1 MRVKLTIAAIVV
13 TVITAGLLGSPPAG
27 AAQTSTPVAMT
38 CTTSFGPPITGQFTI
53 GMSAP
58 DSVEAGATSTV
69 QFDVALGEFFG
80 IPAPFSGTIVTE
92 FEFSASNATP
102 DAFTLATPTTHFD
115 AGDLM
120 PTVSL
125 DQQLVASGS
134 PGSVISVE
142 FVSFSYTIVPDA
154 GGTLSVACHPDAAT
168 VLGAIPI
175 ASATPLSKADCK
187 DGGWRHL
194 ADVSGVPFPN
204 QGQCVRTTVGAPN
217 S

>member
-13 TVITAGLLGSPPAG
+13 TVMTAGLLGSPSAG

-38 CTTSFGPPITGQFTI
+38 CTTSFGPPITGQFTVS
-53 GMSAP
+53 MSAP
-58 DSVEAGATSTV
+58 DSVVAGATSTV

-80 IPAPFSGTIVTE
+80 IPAPFSGTIATE

-134 PGSVISVE
+134 PGSAISVQ